1 MHTERATSLLE
12 VLMLEGKGREQS
24 QTLPMFSLLQM
35 ITFAVIILPFL
46 FVCWLVSGLFC
57 FVAVVF
63 VLCCCF

>member
-1 MHTERATSLLE
+1 
-12 VLMLEGKGREQS
+12 MLEGKGREQS
-24 QTLPMFSLLQM
+24 QILPMFSLLQM
-35 ITFAVIILPFL
+35 ITFAVL